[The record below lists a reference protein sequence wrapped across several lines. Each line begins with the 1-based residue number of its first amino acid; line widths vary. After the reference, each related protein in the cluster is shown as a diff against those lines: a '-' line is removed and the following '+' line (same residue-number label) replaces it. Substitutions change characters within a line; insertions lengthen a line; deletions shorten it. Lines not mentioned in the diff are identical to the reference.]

1 MLAGD
6 GDVRVH
12 DLRPRFREG
21 KSVSEHTQCS
31 PVPRLLYVYPMQVGS
46 RLCHLGHVLGISYT
60 YLVRSTSYTYYYYVC
75 TYYSVSYTLYSHLF
89 EFEV

>member
-60 YLVRSTSYTYYYYVC
+60 YLVRSTILITIMSVHTILYNIHSTLI
-75 TYYSVSYTLYSHLF
+75 YSNLKF
-89 EFEV
+89 R